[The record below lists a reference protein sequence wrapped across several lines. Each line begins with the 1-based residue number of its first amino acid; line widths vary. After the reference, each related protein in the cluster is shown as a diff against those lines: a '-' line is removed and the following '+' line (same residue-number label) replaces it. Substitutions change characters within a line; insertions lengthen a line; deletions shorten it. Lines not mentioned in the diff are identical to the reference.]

1 MCMSIYRTAA
11 IYPTKNNACVI
22 VFFLQHWMADFSTQ
36 TLAYVTQLGNFCR
49 NEKDLGINRQY
60 DRQLCVRGIALGKT
74 THDSRDEHT
83 F

>member
-1 MCMSIYRTAA
+1 
-11 IYPTKNNACVI
+11 
-22 VFFLQHWMADFSTQ
+22 MADFSTQ

-60 DRQLCVRGIALGKT
+60 DRQLCVCGIALGKT
-74 THDSRDEHT
+74 TDDSRDEYT

>member
-1 MCMSIYRTAA
+1 
-11 IYPTKNNACVI
+11 
-22 VFFLQHWMADFSTQ
+22 MADFSTQ

>member
-1 MCMSIYRTAA
+1 MHASSCA
-11 IYPTKNNACVI
+11 
-22 VFFLQHWMADFSTQ
+22 FLQHWMAGFSTQ

-60 DRQLCVRGIALGKT
+60 DRQLCVCGIALGKT
-74 THDSRDEHT
+74 TDDSRDEHT